1 MATAKFHFGASILS
15 GARRTGRARP
25 ARTSP
30 RAVEG
35 RAISLFSERK
45 RPSTSLRRTPSTSLR
60 RTPSTSLR
68 RTPSTS
74 LRRTPSTSLR
84 RTPST
89 ARGVPTVVTR
99 SGPRSAQD
107 ACAMEESKTVKRL
120 CNSHGSRR
128 RVTPQTNPKSALIC
142 VNLRIDPSPSPL
154 GPSRVRQV
162 LSADLR
168 RLAQIGLVF
177 LASTVARDDDYW
189 VSS

>member
-35 RAISLFSERK
+35 RAVSLFSERK

-74 LRRTPSTSLR
+74 
-84 RTPST
+84 
-89 ARGVPTVVTR
+89 RGVPTVVTR

-107 ACAMEESKTVKRL
+107 ACAMEESKTVKGL

-128 RVTPQTNPKSALIC
+128 SVTPQTNPKSALIC

>member
-35 RAISLFSERK
+35 RAVSLFSERK
-45 RPSTSLRRTPSTSLR
+45 RPSTALRRTPSTALR
-60 RTPSTSLR
+60 RTPSTALR
-68 RTPSTS
+68 RTPSTA
-74 LRRTPSTSLR
+74 LR

-107 ACAMEESKTVKRL
+107 ACAMEESKTVKGL

-128 RVTPQTNPKSALIC
+128 SVTPQTNPKSALIC